1 MKFKVEPI
9 VRVPSP
15 SHLFPI
21 SSFFLLPP
29 FLSLSLSIALFL
41 SRALVLLL
49 FFSFTM
55 FLLHYF
61 SFTRFLLHYFSFT
74 SSFFRGLSLLLRL
87 LNEAKLDK
95 EGIKDLVKANARKYH
110 TKLTIECENSTPQ
123 R

>member
-1 MKFKVEPI
+1 
-9 VRVPSP
+9 
-15 SHLFPI
+15 
-21 SSFFLLPP
+21 
-29 FLSLSLSIALFL
+29 
-41 SRALVLLL
+41 
-49 FFSFTM
+49 M

-123 R
+123 RWTLNNTHQNPSLGLSMIGVRSWNIRTHS